1 MDTII
6 RNVVQMLSFKRQQH
20 IIQLLTPVKH
30 DLAAFTTTLRK
41 IHVFSREARNEKDND
56 LCKEKCK
63 AGPVIYNLTEKS
75 IPTPI

>member
-6 RNVVQMLSFKRQQH
+6 RNAVQMLSFNRQQL

-41 IHVFSREARNEKDND
+41 IHVFSRKARNEEDND

-63 AGPVIYNLTEKS
+63 AGPVIYNLTEMR
-75 IPTPI
+75 IPTPL